1 LTGECETAGCAAAA
15 IRGGALG
22 AAAVRGGGATGL
34 AASGVEIARVWTPL
48 ATGFG
53 ADFGALPTGRA
64 A

>member
-1 LTGECETAGCAAAA
+1 MTDGRETAGCGAAA

-22 AAAVRGGGATGL
+22 AAAVCGGGATGL
-34 AASGVEIARVWTPL
+34 AASGVEIARGWTPV

-53 ADFGALPTGRA
+53 ADFGALPTGSA

>member
-1 LTGECETAGCAAAA
+1 
-15 IRGGALG
+15 
-22 AAAVRGGGATGL
+22 
-34 AASGVEIARVWTPL
+34 VEIARVWTPL